1 MKKVTIALLAIA
13 LSIPVLAFAQ
23 NTHQGNKRLQQKE
36 DNQAAD
42 VNMMGESMQVP
53 HHMTGKVS
61 DNGKNLT
68 VGNTT
73 WVVDNPNELKNYDGK
88 MVSVKFQFH
97 TSDNTLHVM
106 SVSSG
111 QAG

>member
-13 LSIPVLAFAQ
+13 LSIPALAFAQ
-23 NTHQGNKRLQQKE
+23 NTHEENERLQQKE

-42 VNMMGESMQVP
+42 VNMTGRSMQVP

-73 WVVDNPNELKNYDGK
+73 WVVDNPNKLKNYDGK
-88 MVSVKFQFH
+88 TVSVKFQFH
-97 TSDNTLHVM
+97 TSDNTLHIM

>member
-1 MKKVTIALLAIA
+1 MNKVTTVLLAIA

-23 NTHQGNKRLQQKE
+23 NTHQENKRLQQQE

-42 VNMMGESMQVP
+42 VNMTGGSMQVP
-53 HHMTGKVS
+53 HHVTGIVS

-68 VGNTT
+68 VGNITY
-73 WVVDNPNELKNYDGK
+73 VVDNPNKLKSYDGK
-88 MVSVKFQFH
+88 TVAVKFQFH
-97 TSDNTLHVM
+97 TSDNTLHIM
-106 SVSSG
+106 SVS